1 MRPLKSSF
9 SATPL
14 DGVDGV
20 LGVVGPVGVVGSD
33 GESFAPP
40 HAAMVMPHNASAA
53 VSSLTWSD
61 IGGGDP
67 CFGVSDANQP
77 KNSTSTRL
85 ATLKPGRCLYLRND
99 WLRTPSW
106 RRLRADAFDAADV
119 DRLPALIDGLEEQL
133 VSRDFH
139 QHEGVFAIISEC
151 GQIGFL
157 KIPFSQFCR
166 RADDE
171 VRDALLRFDAFV
183 KMLVAREHDVD
194 AVLEEHWL
202 Q

>member
-85 ATLKPGRCLYLRND
+85 ATQNRDDVFTCSVAGPAVPATASLAE
-99 WLRTPSW
+99 
-106 RRLRADAFDAADV
+106 RLAAYSV
-119 DRLPALIDGLEEQL
+119 LAPAP
-133 VSRDFH
+133 
-139 QHEGVFAIISEC
+139 C
-151 GQIGFL
+151 
-157 KIPFSQFCR
+157 
-166 RADDE
+166 
-171 VRDALLRFDAFV
+171 
-183 KMLVAREHDVD
+183 
-194 AVLEEHWL
+194 
-202 Q
+202 

>member
-85 ATLKPGRCLYLRND
+85 ATLKPGRCLYLLCRGPGCAGD
-99 WLRTPSW
+99 GFACGTTGCVLRPGAGS
-106 RRLRADAFDAADV
+106 
-119 DRLPALIDGLEEQL
+119 
-133 VSRDFH
+133 
-139 QHEGVFAIISEC
+139 
-151 GQIGFL
+151 
-157 KIPFSQFCR
+157 
-166 RADDE
+166 
-171 VRDALLRFDAFV
+171 
-183 KMLVAREHDVD
+183 
-194 AVLEEHWL
+194 VLT
-202 Q
+202 